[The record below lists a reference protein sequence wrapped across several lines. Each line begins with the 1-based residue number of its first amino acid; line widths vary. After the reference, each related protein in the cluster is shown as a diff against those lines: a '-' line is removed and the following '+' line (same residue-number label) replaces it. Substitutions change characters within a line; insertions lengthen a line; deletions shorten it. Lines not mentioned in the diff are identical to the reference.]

1 MIEGA
6 KENVKA
12 IGLGDGYFEGKTFIA
27 DSNYH
32 SEDNLEKY
40 SDEKLNA
47 YIPDAYFLKKRPPVC
62 YSR

>member
-12 IGLGDGYFEGKTFIA
+12 IGLGEGYFEGKTVIA

-32 SEDNLEKY
+32 SEDNLEKC

-47 YIPDAYFLKKRPPVC
+47 YIPDVYFLKKRSSIC
-62 YSR
+62 